1 MMAARKA
8 TVIVGKLIFKDER
21 PVEATVSMGKL
32 NPMKIIEYCN
42 NFFPDQF
49 NPGREFSGKL
59 VNSLSKIPK
68 IKAKTL
74 DPMMGNKVPK
84 NIAQRAN
91 PKAIAIPK
99 LFVFIFLDSFQKSA
113 GLDPLAGSSKLSEE
127 ARPVSAHLKFVFHI
141 VW

>member
-21 PVEATVSMGKL
+21 PVEATVAMGKL

-42 NFFPDQF
+42 NFLPDQF
-49 NPGREFSGKL
+49 KPGREFSGKSI
-59 VNSLSKIPK
+59 NSLSKIPK

-74 DPMMGNKVPK
+74 DPMMGN
-84 NIAQRAN
+84 
-91 PKAIAIPK
+91 
-99 LFVFIFLDSFQKSA
+99 SA
-113 GLDPLAGSSKLSEE
+113 GFDPLVDSSALSEE